1 MSRGCEYDDPFMR
14 QGKKKIL
21 EAQSEASKDFNTPA
35 EMLRGLD
42 IQMERKEDGRLYF
55 VHRIWVLLSG
65 NVIVNEAYAMTYSI
79 HPGADKMCL
88 SCSKVKTEHQKPP
101 GLLQQPEIPEWKWE
115 KIIVDFVMKLPR
127 TSSEHDAI
135 WVIVDRLTKSAH
147 FLASSEDYKLENLE
161 TIYIKEVVA
170 RHNVPVS
177 IISDRDS

>member
-1 MSRGCEYDDPFMR
+1 
-14 QGKKKIL
+14 
-21 EAQSEASKDFNTPA
+21 
-35 EMLRGLD
+35 MLRGLD

-79 HPGADKMCL
+79 HPRADKMYYDMRDL
-88 SCSKVKTEHQKPP
+88 YWRPR
-101 GLLQQPEIPEWKWE
+101 
-115 KIIVDFVMKLPR
+115 MKR
-127 TSSEHDAI
+127 DIAITSSEHDAI